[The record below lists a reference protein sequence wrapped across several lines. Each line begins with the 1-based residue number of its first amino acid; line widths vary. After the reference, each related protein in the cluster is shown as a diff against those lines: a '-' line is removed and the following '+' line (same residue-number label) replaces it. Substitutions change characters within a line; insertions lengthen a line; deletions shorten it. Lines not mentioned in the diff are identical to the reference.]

1 MNIIPRK
8 VILGSSSIYRTTLLS
23 KYLPDFI
30 SISPNIDE
38 SERPKEPAK
47 DLSLRLALEKATIIA
62 SNRPKDIVIGS
73 DQVASFENVNIGKPM
88 DCSTAYN
95 QMIKFSGK
103 NVSFYTGAVIIIK
116 ELETILS
123 HVDKTIIKF
132 KLFEKNKLEE
142 YLNSENHFNTTSGVR
157 IESLPFQN
165 LVDKIMTEDKEAI
178 IGLPMIWLVKQI
190 KNLQSKWR
198 K

>member
-1 MNIIPRK
+1 MIIIQRK
-8 VILGSSSIYRTTLLS
+8 VILGSSSIYRTILLS

-47 DLSLRLALEKATIIA
+47 DLSLRLALEKATKIA

-88 DCSTAYN
+88 DRITAYN
-95 QMIKFSGK
+95 QMIQFSGK
-103 NVSFYTGAVIIIK
+103 SVSFYTGAVIIIK
-116 ELETILS
+116 ELKTVLS

-132 KLFEKNKLEE
+132 KTFEKKELED
-142 YLNSENHFNTTSGVR
+142 YLNSENRFNTTAGVKA
-157 IESLPFQN
+157 ESFPFQK
-165 LVDKIMTEDKEAI
+165 LVDKIVTKDKEAI

-190 KNLQSKWR
+190 KNLQS
-198 K
+198 

>member
-8 VILGSSSIYRTTLLS
+8 VILGSSSIYRTILLS

-88 DCSTAYN
+88 DRITAYN
-95 QMIKFSGK
+95 QMIQFSGK

-116 ELETILS
+116 ELETVLS

-132 KLFEKNKLEE
+132 KIFEKKELED
-142 YLNSENHFNTTSGVR
+142 YLNSENRFNTTAGVR
-157 IESLPFQN
+157 IESFPFQN
-165 LVDKIMTEDKEAI
+165 LIYQIVTEDKEAI

-190 KNLQSKWR
+190 KNLQS
-198 K
+198 

>member
-8 VILGSSSIYRTTLLS
+8 VILGSSSIYRTTLLL

-38 SERPKEPAK
+38 SQRPKEPAK
-47 DLSLRLALEKATIIA
+47 NLSLRLALEKATKIA

-88 DCSTAYN
+88 DRSTAYN

-103 NVSFYTGAVIIIK
+103 NISFYTSAVIIIK
-116 ELETILS
+116 ELETVLS
-123 HVDKTIIKF
+123 HIDKTIIKF
-132 KLFEKNKLEE
+132 KPFEKKELEN
-142 YLNSENHFNTTSGVR
+142 YLNSENRFNTTAGVKA
-157 IESLPFQN
+157 ESFPFQK
-165 LVDKIMTEDKEAI
+165 LVDKIITEDKEAI

-190 KNLQSKWR
+190 KNLQS
-198 K
+198 

>member
-1 MNIIPRK
+1 MNINPRK

-38 SERPKEPAK
+38 SERPNEPAK

-88 DCSTAYN
+88 NRSAAYN
-95 QMIKFSGK
+95 QMIKFSDK
-103 NVSFYTGAVIIIK
+103 NVSFYTSAVIIIK
-116 ELETILS
+116 ELETVLS
-123 HVDKTIIKF
+123 HIDKTIIKF
-132 KLFEKNKLEE
+132 KPFKKKELED
-142 YLNSENHFNTTSGVR
+142 YLNGENRFNTTAGVKA
-157 IESLPFQN
+157 ESFPFQK
-165 LVDKIMTEDKEAI
+165 LVDKIITEDKEAI
-178 IGLPMIWLVKQI
+178 IGLPMMWLVKQI
-190 KNLQSKWR
+190 KNLQS
-198 K
+198 

>member
-1 MNIIPRK
+1 MNINPRK
-8 VILGSSSIYRTTLLS
+8 IILGSSSIYRTTLLS

-38 SERPKEPAK
+38 SERPNESAN
-47 DLSLRLALEKATIIA
+47 DLSLRLALEKAIKIA

-73 DQVASFENVNIGKPM
+73 DQVASFKNVNIGKPM
-88 DCSTAYN
+88 DRSTAYN

-103 NVSFYTGAVIIIK
+103 DVSFHTGAVIMIK

-132 KLFEKNKLEE
+132 KPFEKKELED
-142 YLNSENHFNTTSGVR
+142 YLNSENRFNTTAGVKA
-157 IESLPFQN
+157 ESFPFQK
-165 LVDKIMTEDKEAI
+165 LVDKIITEDKEAI
-178 IGLPMIWLVKQI
+178 IGLPMMWLVKQI
-190 KNLQSKWR
+190 KNLQS
-198 K
+198 

>member
-1 MNIIPRK
+1 MNINPRK
-8 VILGSSSIYRTTLLS
+8 VILGSSSIYRKTLLS

-88 DCSTAYN
+88 DHITAYN
-95 QMIKFSGK
+95 QMIQFSGK

-116 ELETILS
+116 ELETVLS

-132 KLFEKNKLEE
+132 KTFEKKELED
-142 YLNSENHFNTTSGVR
+142 YLNSENHFNTTAGVKA
-157 IESLPFQN
+157 ESFPFQK
-165 LVDKIMTEDKEAI
+165 LVDKIVTEDKEAI

-190 KNLQSKWR
+190 KKLQS
-198 K
+198 

>member
-1 MNIIPRK
+1 MIIIQRK

-88 DCSTAYN
+88 DRITAYN
-95 QMIKFSGK
+95 QMIQFSGK
-103 NVSFYTGAVIIIK
+103 NVSFYTGTVIIIK
-116 ELETILS
+116 ELETVLS

-132 KLFEKNKLEE
+132 KTFEKKELED
-142 YLNSENHFNTTSGVR
+142 YLNSENHFNTTAGVKA
-157 IESLPFQN
+157 ESSKFQN
-165 LVDKIMTEDKEAI
+165 LIDEIMTEDKEAI

-190 KNLQSKWR
+190 KNLQS
-198 K
+198 

>member
-38 SERPKEPAK
+38 SEHPKEPAK
-47 DLSLRLALEKATIIA
+47 DLSLRLALEKATKIA
-62 SNRPKDIVIGS
+62 LNRPKDIVIGS

-88 DCSTAYN
+88 DRSTAYN
-95 QMIKFSGK
+95 QMIQFSGK
-103 NVSFYTGAVIIIK
+103 NISFYTSAVIIIK
-116 ELETILS
+116 ELETVLS

-132 KLFEKNKLEE
+132 KTFEKKELED
-142 YLNSENHFNTTSGVR
+142 YLNSENNFNTTAGVKA
-157 IESLPFQN
+157 ESFPFQK
-165 LVDKIMTEDKEAI
+165 LVDKIITEDKEAI

-190 KNLQSKWR
+190 KNLQS
-198 K
+198 

>member
-1 MNIIPRK
+1 MNINPRK
-8 VILGSSSIYRTTLLS
+8 VILGSSSIYRKTLLS

-62 SNRPKDIVIGS
+62 SNRPKDIVVGS

-88 DCSTAYN
+88 DRSTAYN
-95 QMIKFSGK
+95 QMIQFSGK

-116 ELETILS
+116 ELETVLS

-132 KLFEKNKLEE
+132 KTFEKKELED
-142 YLNSENHFNTTSGVR
+142 YLNSENRFNTTAGVKA
-157 IESLPFQN
+157 ESFPFQK
-165 LVDKIMTEDKEAI
+165 LVDKIVTKDKEAI

-190 KNLQSKWR
+190 KNLQS
-198 K
+198 

>member
-1 MNIIPRK
+1 MIIIQRK

-88 DCSTAYN
+88 DRSTAYN
-95 QMIKFSGK
+95 QMIQFSSK
-103 NVSFYTGAVIIIK
+103 NVSFYTGTVIIIK
-116 ELETILS
+116 ELETVLS

-132 KLFEKNKLEE
+132 KTFEKKELED
-142 YLNSENHFNTTSGVR
+142 YLNSENYFNTTAGVR
-157 IESLPFQN
+157 IESSKFQN
-165 LVDKIMTEDKEAI
+165 LIDDIVTEDKEAI
-178 IGLPMIWLVKQI
+178 IGLPMIWLMKQI
-190 KNLQSKWR
+190 KNLQS
-198 K
+198 

>member
-1 MNIIPRK
+1 MNINPRK
-8 VILGSSSIYRTTLLS
+8 IILGSSSIYRTTLLS

-38 SERPKEPAK
+38 SERPNESAN
-47 DLSLRLALEKATIIA
+47 DLSLRLALEKAIKIA

-73 DQVASFENVNIGKPM
+73 DQVASFKNVNIGKPM
-88 DCSTAYN
+88 DRSTAYN

-103 NVSFYTGAVIIIK
+103 DVSFHTGAVIMIK

-132 KLFEKNKLEE
+132 KPFEKKELED
-142 YLNSENHFNTTSGVR
+142 YLNSENRFNTTAGVKA
-157 IESLPFQN
+157 ESFPFQK
-165 LVDKIMTEDKEAI
+165 LVDKIVTEDKEAI

-190 KNLQSKWR
+190 KNLQS
-198 K
+198 

>member
-1 MNIIPRK
+1 MIIIQRK

-88 DCSTAYN
+88 DRSTAYN
-95 QMIKFSGK
+95 QMIQFSGK

-116 ELETILS
+116 ELETVLS

-132 KLFEKNKLEE
+132 KPFEKKELED
-142 YLNSENHFNTTSGVR
+142 YLNSENRFNTTAGVKA
-157 IESLPFQN
+157 ESFPFQK
-165 LVDKIMTEDKEAI
+165 LVDKIVTEDKEAI

-190 KNLQSKWR
+190 KNLQS
-198 K
+198 

>member
-1 MNIIPRK
+1 MIIIQRK

-47 DLSLRLALEKATIIA
+47 DLSLRLALEKATKIA

-88 DCSTAYN
+88 DRITAYN
-95 QMIKFSGK
+95 QIIKFSGK
-103 NVSFYTGAVIIIK
+103 SVSFYTGAVIMIK
-116 ELETILS
+116 ELEIILS

-132 KLFEKNKLEE
+132 KPFEKKGLED
-142 YLNSENHFNTTSGVR
+142 YLNSENHFNTTAGVR
-157 IESLPFQN
+157 TESSKFQN
-165 LVDKIMTEDKEAI
+165 LIDQILTEDKEAI
-178 IGLPMIWLVKQI
+178 IGLPIVWLVKQI
-190 KNLQSKWR
+190 KNLQS
-198 K
+198 

>member
-8 VILGSSSIYRTTLLS
+8 VILGSSSIYRTTLLL

-47 DLSLRLALEKATIIA
+47 DLSLRLALEKATKIA

-73 DQVASFENVNIGKPM
+73 DQVASFGNVNIGKPM
-88 DCSTAYN
+88 DRITAYN
-95 QMIKFSGK
+95 QIIKFSGK
-103 NVSFYTGAVIIIK
+103 SVSFYTGAVIMIK
-116 ELETILS
+116 ELEIILS

-132 KLFEKNKLEE
+132 KLFEKKELEE
-142 YLNSENHFNTTSGVR
+142 YLNSENHFNTTAGVKA
-157 IESLPFQN
+157 ESFPFQK
-165 LVDKIMTEDKEAI
+165 LVDKIVTEDKEAI

-190 KNLQSKWR
+190 KKLQS
-198 K
+198 

>member
-1 MNIIPRK
+1 MNINPRK

-47 DLSLRLALEKATIIA
+47 DLSLRLALEKATKIA
-62 SNRPKDIVIGS
+62 SNRPKDIVVGS

-88 DCSTAYN
+88 NRSAAYN
-95 QMIKFSGK
+95 QMIKFSDK
-103 NVSFYTGAVIIIK
+103 NVSFYTSAVIIIK
-116 ELETILS
+116 ELETVFS

-132 KLFEKNKLEE
+132 KTFEKKELED
-142 YLNSENHFNTTSGVR
+142 YLNSENRFNTTAGVKA
-157 IESLPFQN
+157 ESFPFQK
-165 LVDKIMTEDKEAI
+165 LVDKIVTKDKEAI

-190 KNLQSKWR
+190 KNLQS
-198 K
+198 

>member
-1 MNIIPRK
+1 MIIIQRK

-88 DCSTAYN
+88 DRITAYN
-95 QMIKFSGK
+95 QMIQFSGK
-103 NVSFYTGAVIIIK
+103 SVSFYTGAVIIIK
-116 ELETILS
+116 ELKTVLS

-132 KLFEKNKLEE
+132 KTFEKKELED
-142 YLNSENHFNTTSGVR
+142 YLNSENRFNTTAGVKA
-157 IESLPFQN
+157 ESFPFQK
-165 LVDKIMTEDKEAI
+165 LVDKIVTKDKEAI

-190 KNLQSKWR
+190 KNLQS
-198 K
+198 

>member
-1 MNIIPRK
+1 MNITPRK

-62 SNRPKDIVIGS
+62 SNRPKDIVVGS

-88 DCSTAYN
+88 DRSTAYN
-95 QMIKFSGK
+95 QMIQFSGK

-116 ELETILS
+116 ELETVLS

-132 KLFEKNKLEE
+132 KTFEKKELED
-142 YLNSENHFNTTSGVR
+142 YLNSENHFNTTAGVKA
-157 IESLPFQN
+157 ESSKFQN
-165 LVDKIMTEDKEAI
+165 LIDEIMTEDKEAI

-190 KNLQSKWR
+190 KNLQS
-198 K
+198 

>member
-1 MNIIPRK
+1 MNINPRK
-8 VILGSSSIYRTTLLS
+8 VILGSSSIYRKTLLS

-88 DCSTAYN
+88 DRITAYN
-95 QMIKFSGK
+95 QMIQFSGK

-116 ELETILS
+116 ELETVLS

-132 KLFEKNKLEE
+132 KTFEKKELED
-142 YLNSENHFNTTSGVR
+142 YLNSENRFNTTAGVR
-157 IESLPFQN
+157 IESFPFQN
-165 LVDKIMTEDKEAI
+165 LIYQIVTEDKEAI

-190 KNLQSKWR
+190 KNLQS
-198 K
+198 

>member
-1 MNIIPRK
+1 MIIIQRK

-38 SERPKEPAK
+38 SERPNESAN
-47 DLSLRLALEKATIIA
+47 DLSLRLALEKAIKIA

-73 DQVASFENVNIGKPM
+73 DQVASFKNVNIGKPM
-88 DCSTAYN
+88 DRITAYN
-95 QMIKFSGK
+95 QMIQFSGK
-103 NVSFYTGAVIIIK
+103 NVSFYTGTVIIIK
-116 ELETILS
+116 ELETVLS

-132 KLFEKNKLEE
+132 KIFEKKELED
-142 YLNSENHFNTTSGVR
+142 YLNSENRFNTTAGVKA
-157 IESLPFQN
+157 ESFPFQK
-165 LVDKIMTEDKEAI
+165 LVDKIVTKDKEAI

-190 KNLQSKWR
+190 KNLQS
-198 K
+198 

>member
-88 DCSTAYN
+88 DRITAYN
-95 QMIKFSGK
+95 QMIQFSGK

-116 ELETILS
+116 ELETVLS

-132 KLFEKNKLEE
+132 KTFEKKELED
-142 YLNSENHFNTTSGVR
+142 YLNSENRFNTTAGVR
-157 IESLPFQN
+157 IESFPFQN
-165 LVDKIMTEDKEAI
+165 LVDKIVTKDKEAI

-190 KNLQSKWR
+190 KKLQS
-198 K
+198 

>member
-1 MNIIPRK
+1 MNINPRK
-8 VILGSSSIYRTTLLS
+8 VILGSSSIYRKTLLS

-62 SNRPKDIVIGS
+62 SNRPKDIVVGS

-88 DCSTAYN
+88 NHSTAYN
-95 QMIKFSGK
+95 QMIRFSGK
-103 NVSFYTGAVIIIK
+103 NVSFFTGAVIIIK
-116 ELETILS
+116 ELETVLS
-123 HVDKTIIKF
+123 HIDKTIIKF
-132 KLFEKNKLEE
+132 KPFEKKELED
-142 YLNSENHFNTTSGVR
+142 YLNSENHFNTTAGVKA
-157 IESLPFQN
+157 ESFPFQK
-165 LVDKIMTEDKEAI
+165 LVDKIVTEDKEAI

-190 KNLQSKWR
+190 KNLQS
-198 K
+198 

>member
-1 MNIIPRK
+1 MIIIQRK

-88 DCSTAYN
+88 DRSTAYN
-95 QMIKFSGK
+95 QMIQFSGK

-116 ELETILS
+116 ELETVLS

-132 KLFEKNKLEE
+132 KTFEKKELED
-142 YLNSENHFNTTSGVR
+142 YLNSENHFNTTAGVKA
-157 IESLPFQN
+157 ESFPFQK
-165 LVDKIMTEDKEAI
+165 LVDKIITEDKEAI
-178 IGLPMIWLVKQI
+178 IGLPMMWLVKQI
-190 KNLQSKWR
+190 KNLQS
-198 K
+198 

>member
-8 VILGSSSIYRTTLLS
+8 VILGSSSIYRTTLLL

-38 SERPKEPAK
+38 SQRPKEPAK
-47 DLSLRLALEKATIIA
+47 NLSLRLALEKATKIA

-88 DCSTAYN
+88 DRSTAYN
-95 QMIKFSGK
+95 QMIQFSGK
-103 NVSFYTGAVIIIK
+103 NISFYTSAVIIIK
-116 ELETILS
+116 ELETVLS
-123 HVDKTIIKF
+123 HIDKTIIKF
-132 KLFEKNKLEE
+132 KPFEKKELEN
-142 YLNSENHFNTTSGVR
+142 YLNSENRFNTTAGVKA
-157 IESLPFQN
+157 ESFPFQK
-165 LVDKIMTEDKEAI
+165 LVDKIITEDKEAI

-190 KNLQSKWR
+190 KNLQS
-198 K
+198 